1 MRKEKTVKGLGR
13 EAKERLKNGFWEKNK
28 DEVITKMDEY
38 KLSGVSYKEAFAL
51 YETRNREVA
60 AASSENESFYRKV
73 KKILDETGETSD
85 ILDRLI
91 DKSIGL
97 RSRGIKGKLTY
108 NNVLFSKT
116 LGKIKKLKCF
126 YKRFCFEIYS
136 SYDKI

>member
-91 DKSIGL
+91 DKKQFENLSYEGKQKYLLGL
-97 RSRGIKGKLTY
+97 SEKYRAALAR
-108 NNVLFSKT
+108 
-116 LGKIKKLKCF
+116 
-126 YKRFCFEIYS
+126 YKREGNVQ
-136 SYDKI
+136 

>member
-1 MRKEKTVKGLGR
+1 MRKEKTVKGLGK

-60 AASSENESFYRKV
+60 AACGENESFYRKV

-91 DKSIGL
+91 DKKQFENLSYEGKQKYLLGL
-97 RSRGIKGKLTY
+97 SEKYRAALAR
-108 NNVLFSKT
+108 
-116 LGKIKKLKCF
+116 
-126 YKRFCFEIYS
+126 YKREGNIQ
-136 SYDKI
+136 

>member
-91 DKSIGL
+91 DKKQFENLSYEGKQKYLLGL
-97 RSRGIKGKLTY
+97 SEKYRAALAR
-108 NNVLFSKT
+108 
-116 LGKIKKLKCF
+116 
-126 YKRFCFEIYS
+126 YKREGNV
-136 SYDKI
+136 

>member
-60 AASSENESFYRKV
+60 AACGENESFYRKV

-91 DKSIGL
+91 DKKQFENLSYEGKQKYLLGL
-97 RSRGIKGKLTY
+97 SEKYRAALAR
-108 NNVLFSKT
+108 
-116 LGKIKKLKCF
+116 
-126 YKRFCFEIYS
+126 YKREANLQ
-136 SYDKI
+136 

>member
-60 AASSENESFYRKV
+60 AACGENESFYRKV

-91 DKSIGL
+91 DKKQFENLSYEGKQKYLLGL
-97 RSRGIKGKLTY
+97 SEKYRAALAR
-108 NNVLFSKT
+108 
-116 LGKIKKLKCF
+116 
-126 YKRFCFEIYS
+126 YKREANVQ
-136 SYDKI
+136 

>member
-91 DKSIGL
+91 DKKQFENLSYEGKQKYLLGL
-97 RSRGIKGKLTY
+97 SEKYRAALAR
-108 NNVLFSKT
+108 
-116 LGKIKKLKCF
+116 
-126 YKRFCFEIYS
+126 YKREGNLQ
-136 SYDKI
+136 

>member
-51 YETRNREVA
+51 YETRSREVA

-91 DKSIGL
+91 DKKQFENLSYEGKQKYLLGL
-97 RSRGIKGKLTY
+97 SEKYRAALAR
-108 NNVLFSKT
+108 
-116 LGKIKKLKCF
+116 
-126 YKRFCFEIYS
+126 YKREANLQ
-136 SYDKI
+136 

>member
-51 YETRNREVA
+51 YETRSREVA

-91 DKSIGL
+91 DKKQFENLSYEGKQKYLLGL
-97 RSRGIKGKLTY
+97 SEKYRAALAR
-108 NNVLFSKT
+108 
-116 LGKIKKLKCF
+116 
-126 YKRFCFEIYS
+126 YKREGNLQ
-136 SYDKI
+136 

>member
-60 AASSENESFYRKV
+60 AACGENESFYRKV

-91 DKSIGL
+91 DKKQFENLSYEGKQKYLLGL
-97 RSRGIKGKLTY
+97 SEKYRAALAR
-108 NNVLFSKT
+108 
-116 LGKIKKLKCF
+116 
-126 YKRFCFEIYS
+126 YKREGNVQ
-136 SYDKI
+136 

>member
-1 MRKEKTVKGLGR
+1 MRKEKTVKGLAR

-91 DKSIGL
+91 DKKQFENLSYEGKQKYLLGL
-97 RSRGIKGKLTY
+97 SEKYRAALAR
-108 NNVLFSKT
+108 
-116 LGKIKKLKCF
+116 
-126 YKRFCFEIYS
+126 YKREANLQ
-136 SYDKI
+136 

>member
-51 YETRNREVA
+51 YETRSREVA
-60 AASSENESFYRKV
+60 AACSENESFYRKV

-91 DKSIGL
+91 DKKQFENLSYEGKQKYLLGL
-97 RSRGIKGKLTY
+97 SEKYRAALAR
-108 NNVLFSKT
+108 
-116 LGKIKKLKCF
+116 
-126 YKRFCFEIYS
+126 YKREGNVQ
-136 SYDKI
+136 

>member
-60 AASSENESFYRKV
+60 AACGENESFYRKV

-91 DKSIGL
+91 DKKQFENLSYEGKQKYLLGL
-97 RSRGIKGKLTY
+97 SEKYRAALAR
-108 NNVLFSKT
+108 
-116 LGKIKKLKCF
+116 
-126 YKRFCFEIYS
+126 YKREGNIQ
-136 SYDKI
+136 

>member
-51 YETRNREVA
+51 YETRSREVA

-91 DKSIGL
+91 DKKQFENLSYEGKQKYLLGL
-97 RSRGIKGKLTY
+97 SEKYRAALAR
-108 NNVLFSKT
+108 
-116 LGKIKKLKCF
+116 
-126 YKRFCFEIYS
+126 YKREGNVQ
-136 SYDKI
+136 

>member
-91 DKSIGL
+91 DKKQFENLSYEGKQKYLLGL
-97 RSRGIKGKLTY
+97 SEKYRVALAR
-108 NNVLFSKT
+108 
-116 LGKIKKLKCF
+116 
-126 YKRFCFEIYS
+126 YKREG
-136 SYDKI
+136 KA

>member
-13 EAKERLKNGFWEKNK
+13 EAKERLKNGIWEKNK

-91 DKSIGL
+91 DKKQFENLSYEGKQKYLLGL
-97 RSRGIKGKLTY
+97 SEKYRAALAR
-108 NNVLFSKT
+108 
-116 LGKIKKLKCF
+116 
-126 YKRFCFEIYS
+126 YKREGS
-136 SYDKI
+136 VQ

>member
-91 DKSIGL
+91 DKKQFENLSYESKQKYLLGL
-97 RSRGIKGKLTY
+97 SEKYRAALAR
-108 NNVLFSKT
+108 
-116 LGKIKKLKCF
+116 
-126 YKRFCFEIYS
+126 YKREANLQ
-136 SYDKI
+136 

>member
-28 DEVITKMDEY
+28 DEVIIKMDEY

-51 YETRNREVA
+51 YETRSREVA

-91 DKSIGL
+91 DKKQFENLSYEGKQKYLLGL
-97 RSRGIKGKLTY
+97 SEKYRAALAR
-108 NNVLFSKT
+108 
-116 LGKIKKLKCF
+116 
-126 YKRFCFEIYS
+126 YKREGNV
-136 SYDKI
+136 

>member
-91 DKSIGL
+91 DKKQFENLSYEGKQKYLLGL
-97 RSRGIKGKLTY
+97 SEKYRAALAR
-108 NNVLFSKT
+108 
-116 LGKIKKLKCF
+116 
-126 YKRFCFEIYS
+126 YKREGS
-136 SYDKI
+136 VQ

>member
-51 YETRNREVA
+51 YERRNREVA

-91 DKSIGL
+91 DKKQFENLSYEGKQKYLLGL
-97 RSRGIKGKLTY
+97 SEKYRAALAR
-108 NNVLFSKT
+108 
-116 LGKIKKLKCF
+116 
-126 YKRFCFEIYS
+126 YKREGS
-136 SYDKI
+136 VQ

>member
-91 DKSIGL
+91 DKKQFENLSYEGKQKYLLGL
-97 RSRGIKGKLTY
+97 SEKYRAALAR
-108 NNVLFSKT
+108 
-116 LGKIKKLKCF
+116 
-126 YKRFCFEIYS
+126 YKREANL
-136 SYDKI
+136 

>member
-91 DKSIGL
+91 DKKQFENLSYEGKQKYLLGL
-97 RSRGIKGKLTY
+97 SEKYRAALAR
-108 NNVLFSKT
+108 
-116 LGKIKKLKCF
+116 
-126 YKRFCFEIYS
+126 YKREGRDCILHH
-136 SYDKI
+136 

>member
-60 AASSENESFYRKV
+60 AACGENESFYRKV

-91 DKSIGL
+91 DKKQFENLSYEGKQKYLLGL
-97 RSRGIKGKLTY
+97 SEKYRAALAR
-108 NNVLFSKT
+108 
-116 LGKIKKLKCF
+116 
-126 YKRFCFEIYS
+126 YKREGNV
-136 SYDKI
+136 

>member
-51 YETRNREVA
+51 YETRNLEVA

-85 ILDRLI
+85 ILDTLI
-91 DKSIGL
+91 DKKQFENLSYEGKQKYLLGL
-97 RSRGIKGKLTY
+97 SEKYRAALAR
-108 NNVLFSKT
+108 
-116 LGKIKKLKCF
+116 
-126 YKRFCFEIYS
+126 YKREG
-136 SYDKI
+136 KV

>member
-60 AASSENESFYRKV
+60 AACGENESFYRKV

-91 DKSIGL
+91 DRKQFENLSYEGKQKYLLGL
-97 RSRGIKGKLTY
+97 SEKYRAALAR
-108 NNVLFSKT
+108 
-116 LGKIKKLKCF
+116 
-126 YKRFCFEIYS
+126 YKREGNIQ
-136 SYDKI
+136 

>member
-91 DKSIGL
+91 DKKQFENLSYEGKQKYLLGL
-97 RSRGIKGKLTY
+97 SEKYRAALAR
-108 NNVLFSKT
+108 
-116 LGKIKKLKCF
+116 
-126 YKRFCFEIYS
+126 YKREANLQ
-136 SYDKI
+136 

>member
-91 DKSIGL
+91 DKKQFENLSYEGKQKYLLGL
-97 RSRGIKGKLTY
+97 SEKYRAALAR
-108 NNVLFSKT
+108 
-116 LGKIKKLKCF
+116 
-126 YKRFCFEIYS
+126 YKREANVQ
-136 SYDKI
+136 

>member
-91 DKSIGL
+91 DKKQFENLSYEGKQKYLLGL
-97 RSRGIKGKLTY
+97 SEKYRAALAR
-108 NNVLFSKT
+108 
-116 LGKIKKLKCF
+116 
-126 YKRFCFEIYS
+126 YKREA
-136 SYDKI
+136 KLQ

>member
-51 YETRNREVA
+51 YETRSREVA

-91 DKSIGL
+91 DKKQFENLSYEGKQKYLLGL
-97 RSRGIKGKLTY
+97 SEKYRAALAR
-108 NNVLFSKT
+108 
-116 LGKIKKLKCF
+116 
-126 YKRFCFEIYS
+126 YKREANVQ
-136 SYDKI
+136 

>member
-60 AASSENESFYRKV
+60 AACGENESFYRKV

-91 DKSIGL
+91 DKKQFENLSYESKQKYLLGL
-97 RSRGIKGKLTY
+97 SEKYRAALAR
-108 NNVLFSKT
+108 
-116 LGKIKKLKCF
+116 
-126 YKRFCFEIYS
+126 YKREGNV
-136 SYDKI
+136 

>member
-51 YETRNREVA
+51 YETRSREVA

-91 DKSIGL
+91 DKKQFENLSYEGKQKYLLGL
-97 RSRGIKGKLTY
+97 SEKYRAALAR
-108 NNVLFSKT
+108 
-116 LGKIKKLKCF
+116 
-126 YKRFCFEIYS
+126 YKREVNLQ
-136 SYDKI
+136 

>member
-91 DKSIGL
+91 DKKQFENLSYEGKQKYLLGL
-97 RSRGIKGKLTY
+97 SEKYRAALAR
-108 NNVLFSKT
+108 
-116 LGKIKKLKCF
+116 
-126 YKRFCFEIYS
+126 YKREG
-136 SYDKI
+136 KA

>member
-60 AASSENESFYRKV
+60 AASCENESFYRKV

-91 DKSIGL
+91 DKKQFENLSYEGKQKYLLGL
-97 RSRGIKGKLTY
+97 SEKYRAALAR
-108 NNVLFSKT
+108 
-116 LGKIKKLKCF
+116 
-126 YKRFCFEIYS
+126 YKREANLQ
-136 SYDKI
+136 

>member
-28 DEVITKMDEY
+28 DEIITKMDEY

-91 DKSIGL
+91 DKKQFENLSYEGKQKYLLGL
-97 RSRGIKGKLTY
+97 SEKYRAALAR
-108 NNVLFSKT
+108 
-116 LGKIKKLKCF
+116 
-126 YKRFCFEIYS
+126 YKREANLQ
-136 SYDKI
+136 

>member
-91 DKSIGL
+91 DKKQFENLSYEGKQKYLLGL
-97 RSRGIKGKLTY
+97 SEKYRASLAR
-108 NNVLFSKT
+108 
-116 LGKIKKLKCF
+116 
-126 YKRFCFEIYS
+126 YKREANLQ
-136 SYDKI
+136 

>member
-60 AASSENESFYRKV
+60 AACGENESFYRKV
-73 KKILDETGETSD
+73 KKNLDETGETSD

-91 DKSIGL
+91 DKKQFENLSYEGKQKYLLGL
-97 RSRGIKGKLTY
+97 SEKYRAALAR
-108 NNVLFSKT
+108 
-116 LGKIKKLKCF
+116 
-126 YKRFCFEIYS
+126 YKRES
-136 SYDKI
+136 NV

>member
-60 AASSENESFYRKV
+60 AACGENESFYRKV

-91 DKSIGL
+91 DKKQFENLSYEGKQKYLLGL
-97 RSRGIKGKLTY
+97 SEKYRAALAR
-108 NNVLFSKT
+108 
-116 LGKIKKLKCF
+116 
-126 YKRFCFEIYS
+126 YKRECNIQ
-136 SYDKI
+136 

>member
-60 AASSENESFYRKV
+60 AACSENESFYRKV

-91 DKSIGL
+91 DKKQFENLSYEGKQKYLLGL
-97 RSRGIKGKLTY
+97 SEKYRAALAR
-108 NNVLFSKT
+108 
-116 LGKIKKLKCF
+116 
-126 YKRFCFEIYS
+126 YKREGNVQ
-136 SYDKI
+136 

>member
-38 KLSGVSYKEAFAL
+38 KLSGVSYKEALAL

-91 DKSIGL
+91 DKKQFENLSYEGKQKYLLGL
-97 RSRGIKGKLTY
+97 SEKYRAALAR
-108 NNVLFSKT
+108 
-116 LGKIKKLKCF
+116 
-126 YKRFCFEIYS
+126 YKREGS
-136 SYDKI
+136 VQ

>member
-60 AASSENESFYRKV
+60 AACGENESFYRKV

-91 DKSIGL
+91 DKKQFENLSYEGKQKYLLGL
-97 RSRGIKGKLTY
+97 SEKYRAALAR
-108 NNVLFSKT
+108 
-116 LGKIKKLKCF
+116 
-126 YKRFCFEIYS
+126 YKREG
-136 SYDKI
+136 KT